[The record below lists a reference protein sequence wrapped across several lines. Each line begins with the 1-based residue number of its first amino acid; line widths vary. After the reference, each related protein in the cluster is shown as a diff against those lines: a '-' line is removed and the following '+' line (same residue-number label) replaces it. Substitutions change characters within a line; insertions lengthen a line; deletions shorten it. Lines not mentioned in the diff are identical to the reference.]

1 MTKRNQATQQDR
13 QAAEVRVRAKFQ
25 AFYEALPAEEQQALD
40 LGIARALAG
49 GGGDDTSGHGFS
61 TSPIRI
67 LAVWEARIA
76 PASAPKRL
84 DQEMDHGIAAK
95 SATGKHY
102 PEVTIE

>member
-1 MTKRNQATQQDR
+1 MTNQNQAAQQDE
-13 QAAEVRVRAKFQ
+13 QAAEERVRAKFR

-49 GGGDDTSGHGFS
+49 AGGDDTSGYGFG

-67 LAVWEARIA
+67 LAMWEANIA

-95 SATGKHY
+95 CATGKHY